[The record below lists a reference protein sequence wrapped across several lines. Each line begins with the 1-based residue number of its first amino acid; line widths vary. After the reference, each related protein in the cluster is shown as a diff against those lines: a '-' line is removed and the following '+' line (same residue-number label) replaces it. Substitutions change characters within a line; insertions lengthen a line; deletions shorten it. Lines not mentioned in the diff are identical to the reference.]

1 MAHPKLKLWLQRS
14 KYILVPKKRL
24 VPVVGVTLNSKE
36 ILPDIDFQEV
46 NGRLSDSINRSKQI
60 LADFLEN

>member
-1 MAHPKLKLWLQRS
+1 MENLMGSIGYYERF
-14 KYILVPKKRL
+14 
-24 VPVVGVTLNSKE
+24 NSKE